1 MVDCGIETLPM
12 HGISARSSTQ
22 SSRMDAKSNMIA
34 KSAGQFPRHRVLN
47 PITAG
52 VGCEMWLSAK
62 AWEKGTGTKGVNM
75 VN

>member
-1 MVDCGIETLPM
+1 MVDCGIERLPM

-22 SSRMDAKSNMIA
+22 SSRMEAKSNVIA
-34 KSAGQFPRHRVLN
+34 KSAGQFPQHRVLN

-52 VGCEMWLSAK
+52 VECKTWLSTK
-62 AWEKGTGTKGVNM
+62 AWEKGTGTKGVNV